1 MIQEHKDILLKDL
14 CARLPYY
21 VKAEYHTTE
30 GTEIGIIDG
39 IYRHDLSVVIN
50 DNEISIFDI
59 KPYLF
64 PMSSMTMEQQSYVYF
79 NTKFDIDRF
88 GTITPKIDEDD
99 QPMYVDEDDWLKLF
113 DWLNTNH
120 FDYRGLID
128 RGLAID
134 ATNKDIYF

>member
-39 IYRHDLSVVIN
+39 VYRHDLTVVIN
-50 DNEISIFDI
+50 DNEICIFDI

-64 PMSSMTMEQQSYVYF
+64 PMSSMTEEQKIIYGELCYTVIHSLAWDKQALNELVDWLDK
-79 NTKFDIDRF
+79 NKFD
-88 GTITPKIDEDD
+88 
-99 QPMYVDEDDWLKLF
+99 
-113 DWLNTNH
+113 H
-120 FDYRGLID
+120 RGLID
-128 RGLAID
+128 KGLAID
-134 ATNKDIYF
+134 ATNKDIYFNI